1 MKCTFNKFYLTLFF
15 LLFIVE
21 LIIGLYIKDNWIRA
35 YFGDFLVVILLYCLL
50 KGVVNIKTNV
60 ALIAVL
66 LFSYL
71 IEILQYFDFVSL
83 IGLQHIAVARVVI
96 GTSFSWIDLLMYT
109 LGIGF
114 IYGLELI
121 GNNIQL
127 IKKEKLR

>member
-1 MKCTFNKFYLTLFF
+1 MFF